1 MSEENQPL
9 RERIV
14 DGARID
20 RALREGVRKALL
32 RHHKLGEAVAVWKD
46 GRVATI
52 PPEDIPREI
61 GDGNGRAGK

>member
-20 RALREGVRKALL
+20 RALREGVRN
-32 RHHKLGEAVAVWKD
+32 HKLGEAVAVWKD